1 MSKLRD
7 EKNKTAIINSTALFM
22 NPYIGTPLHWAAGKG
37 RSEAIRYLV
46 EKGSDVNLTSTQG
59 LSAVLMAAV
68 SFNMLPSCS
77 CSTLKKQLVLF
88 CI

>member
-7 EKNKTAIINSTALFM
+7 ERNKIATINSTVHLLIIR
-22 NPYIGTPLHWAAGKG
+22 IGTPLHWAAGKG

-46 EKGSDVNLTSTQG
+46 EKGSDVNLASTQG

-68 SFNMLPSCS
+68 SFHMLSSCS
-77 CSTLKKQLVLF
+77 APR
-88 CI
+88 

>member
-1 MSKLRD
+1 MNSSFLGVSKLRD
-7 EKNKTAIINSTALFM
+7 ENRDYHHLNCTIT
-22 NPYIGTPLHWAAGKG
+22 NPHLGTPLHWAAGKG

-68 SFNMLPSCS
+68 SLNL
-77 CSTLKKQLVLF
+77 L
-88 CI
+88 